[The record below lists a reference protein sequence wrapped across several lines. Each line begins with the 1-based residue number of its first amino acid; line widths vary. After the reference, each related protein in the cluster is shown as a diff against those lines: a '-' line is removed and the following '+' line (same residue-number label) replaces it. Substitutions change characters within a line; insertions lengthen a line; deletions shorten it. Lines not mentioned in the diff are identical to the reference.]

1 MGLDNSKYY
10 LERDAE
16 ILSLKNKI
24 KKLNDTISIQEDKIT
39 LLKTEL
45 NAIRQLDT
53 FNGVD
58 EDLMKEIDDTFV
70 NLDYEY
76 LVLSGGGIK
85 GLSFV
90 GALETLERLKVLYDD
105 NNKFKLKGIAATSA
119 GSIIGALYAIG
130 YKSHELKMVIDNIDF
145 DKIEDDKPGFIRDG
159 INFLED
165 WGICPGDYIVE
176 VLGELIKQKT
186 GNPDYTL
193 NDLYREKKM
202 KLVIVTTE
210 MCSQRSIYLYA
221 GHSNEKYSN
230 LPIRQAV
237 RMSMGIPFLFEPYVF
252 DDGIFVDGGVLDNYP
267 LHVFDG
273 EYPGDPKAR
282 VNECRP
288 NPKVL
293 GIKIMTSDEQM
304 NYDLVE
310 KEKITSLYQYGYSFI
325 NTFLTENER
334 RIMTPSFW
342 LRTIVVITPVYSLT
356 KFELTENQK
365 NQLVN
370 IGAKSV
376 NDFFIKKSKE
386 IVSNKK

>member
-16 ILSLKNKI
+16 ILSLQNKI
-24 KKLNDTISIQEDKIT
+24 KKLKETIDIQEDKIT
-39 LLKTEL
+39 LLRTEL
-45 NAIRQLDT
+45 DAIRQLDT

-58 EDLMKEIDDTFV
+58 DKLQKDINTAFV
-70 NLDYEY
+70 NHDYEY

-90 GALETLERLKVLYDD
+90 GALETLEKYKILYDD
-105 NNKFKLKGIAATSA
+105 NNHFKLKGIAATSA

-130 YKSHELKMVIDNIDF
+130 YKSHELKIIINNIDF
-145 DKIEDDKPGFIRDG
+145 EKVVDDKTGFIRDG
-159 INFLED
+159 INFLKD
-165 WGICPGDYIVE
+165 WGVCPGDYIRE
-176 VLGELIKQKT
+176 ILGDLIKQKT

-193 NDLYREKKM
+193 DDLYHDKKV

-210 MCSQRSIYLYA
+210 MCNQKSIYLYA
-221 GHSNEKYSN
+221 GHPEKKYCN
-230 LPIRQAV
+230 LSIREAI
-237 RMSMGIPFLFEPYVF
+237 RMSMGIPFLFEPCHLN
-252 DDGIFVDGGVLDNYP
+252 DEIFVDGGVLDNFP

-273 EYPGDPKAR
+273 AYPGDPKAR
-282 VNECRP
+282 INECRP

-293 GIKIMTSDEQM
+293 GIKIMTSDGQM
-304 NYDLVE
+304 NYDIVQKQE
-310 KEKITSLYQYGYSFI
+310 ITSLSQYGFSFV

-342 LRTIVVITPVYSLT
+342 LRTIILITPTYSLT
-356 KFELTENQK
+356 KFDLTNEQK
-365 NQLVN
+365 KQLVD
-370 IGAKSV
+370 IGSNSV

-386 IVSNKK
+386 LNLIDK